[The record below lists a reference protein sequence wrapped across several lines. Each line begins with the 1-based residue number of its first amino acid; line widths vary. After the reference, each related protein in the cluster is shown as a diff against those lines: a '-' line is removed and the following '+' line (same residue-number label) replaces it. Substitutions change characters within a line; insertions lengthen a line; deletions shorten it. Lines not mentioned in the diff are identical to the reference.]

1 MTLSELLPV
10 FLIGALGS
18 IHCVG
23 MCGGF
28 AMAIA
33 QTANNRRSFLLRQT
47 FYYLGKT
54 TTYMLLGA
62 LLGGLGAMIG
72 SQFKEMQQVL
82 SIVLGLILI
91 AIGAG
96 LLGWTKP
103 ISTPLNLARW
113 KGFTATIGKLIKRK
127 SKAASFGLGLLNG
140 LLPCGLVYG
149 ALALAAASGTMLTGA
164 LQMGVFGLAT
174 IPALFALASAG
185 ILMKPL
191 WRSRLNQVSGGVV
204 IALGIITIVRIFPMS
219 HMMH

>member
-1 MTLSELLPV
+1 MTLAELLPV

-28 AMAIA
+28 AIAIA
-33 QTANNRRSFLLRQT
+33 QTTNNRRSFLVRQS

-54 TTYMLLGA
+54 TTYMILGA
-62 LLGGLGAMIG
+62 ILGGLGAMIG

-82 SIVLGLILI
+82 SVVLGLLLI

-96 LLGWTKP
+96 LLGWIKP
-103 ISTPLNLARW
+103 LRSSLNLARW
-113 KGFTATIGKLIKRK
+113 KGFTSTIGKLIKQK
-127 SKAASFGLGLLNG
+127 SKSASFGLGLLNG

-149 ALALAAASGTMLTGA
+149 ALALAAASGTVLVGA
-164 LQMGVFGLAT
+164 IQMGVFGLAT

-185 ILMKPL
+185 VLMKPL
-191 WRSRLNQVSGGVV
+191 WRSRLNQVSGGIV
-204 IALGIITIVRIFPMS
+204 IALGIITIVRILPVS